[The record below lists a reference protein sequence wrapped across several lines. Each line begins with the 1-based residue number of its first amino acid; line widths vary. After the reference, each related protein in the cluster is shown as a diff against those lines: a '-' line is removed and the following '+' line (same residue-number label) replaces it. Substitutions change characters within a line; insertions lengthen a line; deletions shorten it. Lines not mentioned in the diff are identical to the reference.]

1 MFTGLVQDIGQVVF
15 KSKNNEGYV
24 LGISS
29 PALVPDLNVDDSV
42 AVNGVCQTV
51 TLVKG
56 DCFYVQAVKVTLD
69 KTTLGSLN
77 ESDEV
82 NLELAM
88 KLDDRLGGHIV
99 QGHSNGK
106 SLIKKIDKLG
116 YNYILTL
123 RITDEIAPYITQ
135 EGSVSIDGISL
146 TIASL
151 REEEK
156 EFSVS
161 IIPHTWNNT
170 ILKNKKIGDETNIE
184 VDILAKYI
192 ERLLFFKKNKCPES
206 TKIPITE
213 EWLRSK
219 GF

>member
-29 PALVPDLNVDDSV
+29 PALVHDLNIDDSV

-56 DCFYVQAVKVTLD
+56 DCFYVQAVQVTLD
-69 KTTLGSLN
+69 KTTLGSLS
-77 ESDEV
+77 ERDEV

-106 SLIKKIDKLG
+106 SLIKKIGKLG
-116 YNYILTL
+116 HNYILTL
-123 RITDEIAPYITQ
+123 RITEEIAPYIVQ
-135 EGSVSIDGISL
+135 EGSISIDGISL

-192 ERLLFFKKNKCPES
+192 ERLLFCKKNKFSDS
-206 TKIPITE
+206 TKTPITE

>member
-1 MFTGLVQDIGQVVF
+1 MFTGLVQDIGHVVF
-15 KSKNNEGYV
+15 KSKNNEGYI

-29 PALVPDLNVDDSV
+29 PALIPDLKVDDSI

-51 TLVKG
+51 TSIKG
-56 DCFYVQAVKVTLD
+56 SCFYVQAVQITLD
-69 KTTLGSLN
+69 KTTLGSL
-77 ESDEV
+77 SKKDEV

-88 KLDDRLGGHIV
+88 KLGDRLGGHIV

-106 SLIKKIDKLG
+106 SLIKKIVKLG
-116 YNYILTL
+116 NNYILTI
-123 RITDEIAPYITQ
+123 RITEEIAPYITQ
-135 EGSVSIDGISL
+135 EGSISIDGISL

-161 IIPHTWNNT
+161 VIPHTWGNT
-170 ILKNKKIGDETNIE
+170 ILKNKKIGDEINIE

-192 ERLLFFKKNKCPES
+192 ERLLFFKKNKCSNS
-206 TKIPITE
+206 TKTPITE